1 MFDYDRELNI
11 AQQLAEKTDDNAIV
25 HGLEGLL
32 RRCSSPNNGFHQL
45 GQFRQKSASVGSDH
59 LYSTQFLSKRPPH
72 HLFDGL
78 KNSFASNGTSL
89 DMQNTFRRL
98 SGGSAGTLADAY
110 ECDTSSGYG
119 SLLGT
124 PLASPAMSSAQFHA
138 AQLQKMFMDPGI
150 SEEEEIALD
159 KQDMASFSHAHHF
172 VEPDL
177 SPPPQT
183 LSAVQRR
190 RMATMPAIGIAK
202 APAPP
207 PHPTLLMTNTTTA
220 HNNGSTATL
229 LKATTT
235 TTGTNKNSNK
245 RKTSL
250 NTTVGQ
256 NNSNNTNNG
265 GGAGITTAEDGF
277 DFREIKEFTQ
287 LLHSPRRVPP
297 PRYICHICY
306 QPGHYI
312 SDCPA
317 RFNSPY
323 EELTPYQGRKKCYG
337 EFQCEQCKRKW
348 TSQNSVANEAQS
360 CIKCHV
366 PVFPHKQLPVDKAVA
381 LGLVKLQRLPVTNI
395 GSSSSTENLFEQGS
409 VGLFLDESSGNSFI
423 GTSDSSSSSPSLTPP
438 MMAATATASLMI

>member
-11 AQQLAEKTDDNAIV
+11 AQQLAVNVDTVNGKKTTNRPSTDDSLPFLGPLDNALSLEEKTDDNAIV

-98 SGGSAGTLADAY
+98 SGGSAGTLADTY

-159 KQDMASFSHAHHF
+159 KQDTALTCHRHHKRF
-172 VEPDL
+172 RPCKGVEW
-177 SPPPQT
+177 Q
-183 LSAVQRR
+183 QCRR
-190 RMATMPAIGIAK
+190 LVAK
-202 APAPP
+202 APAP
-207 PHPTLLMTNTTTA
+207 PHPTLLMTNTTMA

-256 NNSNNTNNG
+256 NSNNNANTNNG
-265 GGAGITTAEDGF
+265 GGASITTGPPPAEQIVPTEDGF
-277 DFREIKEFTQ
+277 DFREIKGKVIKK
-287 LLHSPRRVPP
+287 S
-297 PRYICHICY
+297 
-306 QPGHYI
+306 PGHKILNGNLNDYAWGEHGL
-312 SDCPA
+312 DNVLTALLNQFDGAQQPT
-317 RFNSPY
+317 R
-323 EELTPYQGRKKCYG
+323 LTPEDIAKLPMCKVVQKQVDNGT
-337 EFQCEQCKRKW
+337 QCTTCMETFVLDETVGKLDCGHIFHPDCLKPW
-348 TSQNSVANEAQS
+348 
-360 CIKCHV
+360 
-366 PVFPHKQLPVDKAVA
+366 
-381 LGLVKLQRLPVTNI
+381 LQRNNTCPICRKEIDPSKWVDPI
-395 GSSSSTENLFEQGS
+395 
-409 VGLFLDESSGNSFI
+409 LDVDEL
-423 GTSDSSSSSPSLTPP
+423 D
-438 MMAATATASLMI
+438 